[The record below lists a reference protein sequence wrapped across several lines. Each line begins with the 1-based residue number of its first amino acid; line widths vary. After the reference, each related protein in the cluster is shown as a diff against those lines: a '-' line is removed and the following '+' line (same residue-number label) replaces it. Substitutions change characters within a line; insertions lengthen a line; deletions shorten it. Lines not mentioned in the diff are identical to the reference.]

1 MIFSISSSL
10 DLLSNFITSKDSWKI
25 TIKNYAKILTKT
37 KVIYF
42 YILFLHCCFIVVTLG
57 KLDADGGFITQV
69 PSIINTKKKEL
80 MVRLPTVTHKGN
92 TVRLH
97 LWKPIDLEGGR
108 VRLIPTKDAE
118 KTLQIFGDKIKP
130 SILFLIAKLGHRT
143 GMFNPELTG
152 IDKHGIFVQIP
163 PAMFAWL
170 EILLC
175 IEFMKYNARVQ
186 GKGFIYY

>member
-1 MIFSISSSL
+1 
-10 DLLSNFITSKDSWKI
+10 
-25 TIKNYAKILTKT
+25 
-37 KVIYF
+37 
-42 YILFLHCCFIVVTLG
+42 
-57 KLDADGGFITQV
+57 
-69 PSIINTKKKEL
+69 
-80 MVRLPTVTHKGN
+80 MVG
-92 TVRLH
+92 
-97 LWKPIDLEGGR
+97 E
-108 VRLIPTKDAE
+108 
-118 KTLQIFGDKIKP
+118 KIKP
-130 SILFLIAKLGHRT
+130 STLFLIAKLGHRTGMFNPELT